1 MFSIFKFGGASIKDA
16 NAVKNA
22 FRIIQTH
29 KNESGLICVFSAM
42 GKTTNALEKF
52 LNESIELK
60 LASKSA
66 LQEIMDFHFG
76 IIENLFDN
84 ERQNLIKSKV
94 SDRLNSLSEFI
105 GEHGEE
111 PYDYLYDQI
120 ISAGE
125 LISTDILQFYAET
138 IGIDTS
144 LIDVR
149 KIIETDNN
157 YREGKINW
165 EQSEKNAQNIF
176 SDYKE
181 NSQKDIFITQGF
193 IGRAPDGSTTTLGR
207 EGSDYTAGILAYLF
221 HAESVTIWKDVP
233 GVLNADPKLFPD
245 AQMFHHLS
253 YDDTIELAYYGV
265 SVIHPKTIKPLKSK
279 KIKLYV
285 KSFIN
290 DTDRGTLID
299 AETGMIFLPSFIIK
313 QNQLLLSIGPNDF
326 SFLTEE
332 NLSEIFGLLARFKV
346 KVSLMQNSASGIKIS
361 VDNDSRKTK
370 PLRIELSKMFDIQA
384 DEGLQLI
391 TVRNY
396 NHAIV
401 EQLLRNKNLLLE
413 QKTDD
418 TIRLVVKPLDN

>member
-1 MFSIFKFGGASIKDA
+1 MFSIFKFGGASVKDA

-60 LASKSA
+60 SPSNSA
-66 LQEIMDFHFG
+66 LQEIMDFHYG

-84 ERQNLIKSKV
+84 DRQNLIKSKV
-94 SDRLNSLSEFI
+94 SERLNSLSKII
-105 GEHGEE
+105 GKHIEA

-125 LISTDILQFYAET
+125 IISTDILQFYAQT
-138 IGIDTS
+138 TGIDAS

-149 KIIETDNN
+149 QIIETDNN

-176 SDYKE
+176 SSYKE

-207 EGSDYTAGILAYLF
+207 EGSDYTAGILAYLLN
-221 HAESVTIWKDVP
+221 AESVTIWKDVP

-285 KSFIN
+285 KSFIH
-290 DTDRGTLID
+290 DADRGTLID

-361 VDNDSRKTK
+361 VDDDGRKTR
-370 PLRIELSKMFDIQA
+370 PLRIELAKMFDIQA

-418 TIRLVVKPLDN
+418 TIRLVVKPKDN

>member
-1 MFSIFKFGGASIKDA
+1 MFSIFKFGGASVKDA

-29 KNESGLICVFSAM
+29 KTESSLVCVFSAM

-52 LNESIELK
+52 LNESLELK
-60 LASKSA
+60 SPSKSA
-66 LQEIMDFHFG
+66 LEEIMNFHFG
-76 IIENLFDN
+76 IIEELFHHDH
-84 ERQNLIKSKV
+84 QFTIKSKV
-94 SDRLNSLSEFI
+94 SERLDSLSKFI
-105 GEHGEE
+105 AEYADNA
-111 PYDYLYDQI
+111 YDFVYDQV

-125 LISTDILQFYAET
+125 VISTDILQFYAET
-138 IGIDTS
+138 IGMNATLLDI
-144 LIDVR
+144 R
-149 KIIETDNN
+149 EIIETDSN
-157 YREGKINW
+157 YREGKVDW
-165 EQSEKNAQNIF
+165 EKSEQNARIFFSNQNTQSQNGL
-176 SDYKE
+176 
-181 NSQKDIFITQGF
+181 FITQGF

-207 EGSDYTAGILAYLF
+207 EGSDYTAGILAYLLD
-221 HAESVTIWKDVP
+221 ADSVTIWKDVP

-245 AQMFHHLS
+245 AQMFYHLS

-290 DTDRGTLID
+290 DTERGTLID

-313 QNQLLLSIGPNDF
+313 QNQMLVSIGPNDF

-332 NLSEIFGLLARFKV
+332 NLSEIFGLLAQYKV
-346 KVSLMQNSASGIKIS
+346 KVSLMQNSASGIKVS
-361 VDNDSRKTK
+361 LDNDVRKTTQ
-370 PLRIELSKMFDIQA
+370 LLSELAERFDIQA

-396 NHAIV
+396 NNAIV
-401 EQLLRNKNLLLE
+401 EQLLRNKHLLLE

-418 TIRLVVKPLDN
+418 TIRLVVKSK